1 MTWLALPGYPFLIV
15 ASKSEKGFLGW
26 KSLLFITKLCFSDAA
41 WYYCIFNKTNH
52 KITLFETLSTITRT
66 LFVFGLGASAVY
78 NDGSNKIYGVVFIC
92 NKKRNI
98 TFGLWYIVSVMFQ
111 RYWLLLWWQEGQ
123 KRSLI
128 QAITIYIYIY
138 IYIWKNNGSMKRF
151 LNLTLNQLY

>member
-1 MTWLALPGYPFLIV
+1 MTRLAGLPFFDCSFKLRARVSGL
-15 ASKSEKGFLGW
+15 E
-26 KSLLFITKLCFSDAA
+26 SLLSITKLCFSDAA
-41 WYYCIFNKTNH
+41 WYYCNFNKTNH
-52 KITLFETLSTITRT
+52 KITLFETLSTTTRT

-78 NDGSNKIYGVVFIC
+78 NDGSNKIYGVVFIG

-128 QAITIYIYIY
+128 QAITIY
-138 IYIWKNNGSMKRF
+138 KCLQHEKFFKFNTKS
-151 LNLTLNQLY
+151 TLLKSCLLLS

>member
-1 MTWLALPGYPFLIV
+1 MTRLAGSPFFDCSFKLRARV
-15 ASKSEKGFLGW
+15 SGLE
-26 KSLLFITKLCFSDAA
+26 SLLSITKLCFSDVA
-41 WYYCIFNKTNH
+41 WYYCNFNKTIH
-52 KITLFETLSTITRT
+52 KITLFETLSTTTRT

-78 NDGSNKIYGVVFIC
+78 NDGSNKIYGVVFIG

-123 KRSLI
+123 KGAWFRLFLHK
-128 QAITIYIYIY
+128 
-138 IYIWKNNGSMKRF
+138 YIWKNVCSMKKF